1 MLSHLMRSLLSQ
13 ITSSTRGITITI
25 LIATITTIAVVTIST
40 TICCRSVAQLC
51 PALCDPM
58 DCSTPGFP
66 ALHHLLEFVQ
76 THAHCIDGAIQTSH
90 PLLPLLLRPSIF
102 HSIRV
107 FSNEL
112 ALCIRWPK
120 YWSLS
125 FSPSSEYSGL
135 ISFRIDWF
143 DLFAVQGTLKD
154 LLQHCN
160 LKASIL

>member
-1 MLSHLMRSLLSQ
+1 MYRRGLPKTDKTHNQSIKLMLSHLMRSLLSQ

-76 THAHCIDGAIQTSH
+76 THAHCAGDAIQPPH
-90 PLLPLLLRPSIF
+90 PRRPS
-102 HSIRV
+102 
-107 FSNEL
+107 SNSCL
-112 ALCIRWPK
+112 Q
-120 YWSLS
+120 S
-125 FSPSSEYSGL
+125 FPASGL
-135 ISFRIDWF
+135 PQQVGS
-143 DLFAVQGTLKD
+143 LHPVPKALELQ
-154 LLQHCN
+154 LQHQS
-160 LKASIL
+160 LQ